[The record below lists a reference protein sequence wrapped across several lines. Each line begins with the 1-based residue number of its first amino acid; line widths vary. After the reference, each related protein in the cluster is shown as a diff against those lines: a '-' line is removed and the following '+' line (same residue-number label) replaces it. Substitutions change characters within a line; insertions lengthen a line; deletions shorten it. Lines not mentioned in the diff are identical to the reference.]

1 MDQSQPV
8 ELSLVG
14 RPRFWVGPLLAG
26 CCFSM
31 GFGIADRVVSLQS
44 DQNPPPTQ
52 RFAPSSFPGDSLQTL
67 RSIHQ
72 ADANLL
78 VDLAALNLTSPEP
91 GQAVVSSISTGIE
104 TNLALQRLAAEDRAW
119 MAPTWS
125 DPELNIEPSAL
136 STESIPDMEQK
147 QAHSSVLLAPPSEVL
162 PPPDSLLL
170 IVEPESSGFVAEKD
184 ARLLMPMQPLIPPSQ
199 P

>member
-1 MDQSQPV
+1 MDQSQHV
-8 ELSLVG
+8 EPSLIG

-26 CCFSM
+26 CCFAM

-91 GQAVVSSISTGIE
+91 GQAVVPSISTGIE

-125 DPELNIEPSAL
+125 DPESNIEPSAL
-136 STESIPDMEQK
+136 STESIPDMEQE
-147 QAHSSVLLAPPSEVL
+147 QAHSSVLLIPPSEVL
-162 PPPDSLLL
+162 PPPDSSLL

-184 ARLLMPMQPLIPPSQ
+184 APLLMPMQPLIPPSQ